1 MSIKKGIVVLITA
14 LGAEAAILWW
24 FDRYTHLNLIQRI
37 NWKNVALW
45 SCFGAGFLTAVWIW
59 LWGQLLNKIFSF
71 KKKSGFNQSVQQTV
85 SVQKSQQNQVP
96 PARMTV
102 QNSAVLSVVPTT
114 AQEGNNVA
122 GVTADVMISP
132 TQSSVPQKTKDIDAL
147 AELEPDLDMMA
158 FKHVNLE
165 GRNIDLVYS
174 SDTQA
179 MLCTILS
186 EPHTWTVDTNAP
198 IEESRWTDEAG
209 NTIQPCLILLK
220 QAAALEKMEPDSI
233 LYPTIVLMRGTIE
246 NAAEAIPY
254 LKDHHITIATDQPS
268 NMQDVQTV
276 RDLLTLYFS
285 PFPPSY
291 DTIKQAADMGQ
302 TEELTEL
309 NQPEEEDNNG

>member
-14 LGAEAAILWW
+14 LGAEAVILWW

-59 LWGQLLNKIFSF
+59 LWGRLINKVFKF
-71 KKKSGFNQSVQQTV
+71 KKKPDSSQPVQQTV
-85 SVQKSQQNQVP
+85 SIKKNQVP
-96 PARMTV
+96 PLRMTV
-102 QNSAVLSVVPTT
+102 QNSAVLSVPPLNAPKGEHTESVPS
-114 AQEGNNVA
+114 
-122 GVTADVMISP
+122 DVMISP
-132 TQSSVPQKTKDIDAL
+132 AQSVVSQSTKDIELLSDL
-147 AELEPDLDMMA
+147 AAEFDGVEA
-158 FKHVNLE
+158 FSQVHLE
-165 GRNIDLVYS
+165 GKKIDLVYS

-186 EPHTWTVDTNAP
+186 EPHTWTVDTSVS

-254 LKDHHITIATDQPS
+254 LKEHHIIIATDQPS